1 GIEVEEQ
8 QQRDQREAD
17 RHHDLEPGDRVLQV
31 AELAD
36 PFEPRAGRQPYVLGH
51 LGLRLLDRAAKVALT
66 YAELDRQVTLLR
78 LAVDVRRARPQ
89 PHGRALAERDL
100 GRAAGSLDADA
111 QVLDGL
117 RALPVFRRQPHH
129 DGEVAVAA
137 RLEEVAGGVAADRDP
152 DGGVDIA

>member
-1 GIEVEEQ
+1 
-8 QQRDQREAD
+8 RPP
-17 RHHDLEPGDRVLQV
+17 DLDPGDRVRQV
-31 AELAD
+31 ADPAD

-51 LGLRLLDRAAKVALT
+51 LGLRLLDRAAKVALA

-78 LAVDVRRARPQ
+78 LAVDVGRARHQ
-89 PHGRALAERDL
+89 PHGRDLAERDL

-129 DGEVAVAA
+129 DGEVAGAAPLAEVARGGAA
-137 RLEEVAGGVAADRDP
+137 RRDP
-152 DGGVDIA
+152 ARGGAI